1 MARQIQRVDYGR
13 LLSSFRFSPILHQSA
28 GVQLVLK
35 AFLCLC
41 TDRYE
46 DFRVLIPLG
55 NSAVIGP
62 SVLVVDDEGHGAMAQ
77 AFLEHNQPTHAA
89 VSVFEG
95 KDLFE
100 PHMEVQ
106 DLIPLDFGLVLI
118 IPDQRC
124 QTGIDSAHRQ
134 QLPIP
139 GTGSHSPV
147 LTRADLLT
155 VGIHRGF
162 QETGTIDHDELV
174 AVLKL

>member
-1 MARQIQRVDYGR
+1 
-13 LLSSFRFSPILHQSA
+13 
-28 GVQLVLK
+28 
-35 AFLCLC
+35 
-41 TDRYE
+41 
-46 DFRVLIPLG
+46 
-55 NSAVIGP
+55 
-62 SVLVVDDEGHGAMAQ
+62 
-77 AFLEHNQPTHAA
+77 
-89 VSVFEG
+89 
-95 KDLFE
+95 
-100 PHMEVQ
+100 MEVQ
-106 DLIPLDFGLVLI
+106 DLIPLDFGLVLVV
-118 IPDQRC
+118 PDQLR